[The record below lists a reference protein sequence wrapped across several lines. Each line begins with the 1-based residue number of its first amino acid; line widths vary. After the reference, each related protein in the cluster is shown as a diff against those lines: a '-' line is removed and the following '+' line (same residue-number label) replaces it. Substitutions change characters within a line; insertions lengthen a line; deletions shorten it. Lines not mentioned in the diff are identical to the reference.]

1 MIPTPDPTC
10 VTLASRARSE
20 GSAKRRAGSLC
31 LLLCVLAIA
40 LPPVALAARQVKGER
55 PQRSE
60 SDYAAQRLL
69 QRANGLLLAGENER
83 GVKMLQTVTEQHADS
98 PVRFEAYLA
107 LGKHMIDTANYPQA
121 VIYLARL
128 REMEDPDQPL
138 TGDQLDLYLEALY
151 LTGVAHFQAKQ
162 YAAAFPILR
171 KITSQYPNTRWANQ
185 AFHTIGMCHFQ
196 QGHWNKAIEAL
207 GLVGTFISPDAPGV
221 SFVEAG
227 RRFYIKIND
236 GDLPVLQQLG
246 REVSVRLETGSG
258 DRETQT
264 AIPLSGNARTYIAS
278 IPTAIADPVPD
289 DQTLQVRGGDTIT
302 VTYLDDNTHAGE
314 KDRPR
319 QSEVRVV
326 STAALSFTL
335 ASFDAPATAAFT
347 DQPLNLLLQDADL
360 DQSPDADAAQVRI
373 VSRYKAMADG
383 FDDAPAD
390 AAAPTEPIT
399 DQSLAE
405 TFGVGEDEQAEQ
417 WRIRDE
423 VIVTLDEQR
432 EPDDPDKKTGEADDA
447 GNGPVHSGRFIGSV
461 RVTGFSDG
469 QAVDRNDQILVAA
482 TDDQV
487 LATFVDEL
495 HIAGDNPR
503 DATATLPVVGPLDTS
518 VVARQ
523 NIVTDAVLR
532 ARKNLVEATAYLEL
546 ARIFQSMGL
555 SAGAAEKAGQGL
567 DRVNPVIV
575 EDSPIPSDLREQA
588 LRLKWELY
596 IAQEQYGQAI
606 ATCRTFNELFP
617 DSPFVDQA
625 LMGIANIRF
634 EEEAYAEAI
643 KVYKQVLGLQNSQA
657 KAEAQFKIAEALEAQ
672 ARARA
677 AEQKDAP
684 AFSIKDAEAAVQAY
698 KLCAERYPDSP
709 QAGPSLSKLIDFH
722 LATRDFV
729 AADDLLSQVFTDHP
743 DAEFLDVMLLKW
755 VLVAYRMGDYDKS
768 LDKCNQLIF
777 AYPGSTH
784 AEQAKQL
791 LPKIEKVAAR
801 ARGEN

>member
-40 LPPVALAARQVKGER
+40 LPPVALAARQAKGDR
-55 PQRSE
+55 PQASE

-138 TGDQLDLYLEALY
+138 TGDPLDLYLEALY
-151 LTGVAHFQAKQ
+151 LTGVAHFEAKQ

-171 KITSQYPNTRWANQ
+171 KITHEYPNTRWANR

-207 GLVGTFISPDAPGV
+207 GLVGTFIEPDAPGV
-221 SFVEAG
+221 RFVEAG

-246 REVSVRLETGSG
+246 RQVTVRLETGSG
-258 DRETQT
+258 DRETRT

-278 IPTAIADPVPD
+278 IPTAIADPTPD
-289 DQTLQVRGGDTIT
+289 DATLQVRGGDTIT
-302 VTYLDDNTHAGE
+302 VTYLDDNTREGE
-314 KDRPR
+314 KDLPR
-319 QSEVRVV
+319 TAEVRVV
-326 STAALSFTL
+326 STAALSLTN

-360 DQSPDADAAQVRI
+360 DTSPDADAAQVRL
-373 VSRYKAMADG
+373 VTRYRESADA

-390 AAAPTEPIT
+390 QAAPTEPIT
-399 DQSLAE
+399 ERSLAE
-405 TFGVGEDEQAEQ
+405 TFGVGEDEQTEP

-423 VIVTLDEQR
+423 VIVTLREQR
-432 EPDDPDKKTGEADDA
+432 DPSAKPSPGDSA
-447 GNGPVHSGRFIGSV
+447 GGGPVHSGRFIGSV
-461 RVTGFSDG
+461 RVTGFTDG
-469 QAVDRNDQILVAA
+469 QAIDRNDQTLVAA

-487 LATFVDEL
+487 LATFVDQL

-503 DATATLPVVGPLDTS
+503 DASATLPVVGPLDTS

-532 ARKNLVEATAYLEL
+532 ARKSLVEATAYLEL
-546 ARIFQSMGL
+546 ARIFKSMGL
-555 SAGAAEKAGQGL
+555 SAGASEKAEQGL

-575 EDSPIPSDLREQA
+575 EDAPIPSDLREQA
-588 LRLKWELY
+588 LRLKWQLY
-596 IAQEQYGQAI
+596 IAQEKYEQAI

-634 EEEAYAEAI
+634 EEEAYGEAI
-643 KVYKQVLGLQNSQA
+643 TIYKQVLGLENSQA
-657 KAEAQFKIAEALEAQ
+657 KAEAQFRIAEALEAQ
-672 ARARA
+672 ARARVAESRNA
-677 AEQKDAP
+677 AAY
-684 AFSIKDAEAAVQAY
+684 SIKDAEAAVQAY

-709 QAGPSLSKLIDFH
+709 HAGPSLGKLIDFH

-743 DAEFLDVMLLKW
+743 DAQFLDVMLLKW

-801 ARGEN
+801 ARGQN

>member
-1 MIPTPDPTC
+1 MTQTHDAMCNTAP
-10 VTLASRARSE
+10 SRALSK
-20 GSAKRRAGSLC
+20 GFAPRRARSLC
-31 LLLCVLAIA
+31 LLLCVLAVA
-40 LPPVALAARQVKGER
+40 LAPAALAAREVKGDR
-55 PQRSE
+55 AQVSE
-60 SDYAAQRLL
+60 SDYAARRLL
-69 QRANGLLLAGENER
+69 QRANDLLLAGENER

-128 REMEDPDQPL
+128 REMEDPQQPL
-138 TGDQLDLYLEALY
+138 VGEPLDLYLEALY

-162 YAAAFPILR
+162 YVAAFPILR
-171 KITSQYPNTRWANQ
+171 KITSEYPNTRWANQ
-185 AFHTIGMCHFQ
+185 AFYYIGMCHFQ

-207 GLVGTFISPDAPGV
+207 GLVGTFISPDQAGV

-227 RRFYIKIND
+227 RRFYIKIED
-236 GDLPVLQQLG
+236 GDLPVLRQLG
-246 REVSVRLETGSG
+246 RDITVSLETGSG
-258 DRETQT
+258 DRETLT
-264 AIPLSGNARTYIAS
+264 AIPLSGNGQTYIAS
-278 IPTAIADPVPD
+278 IPTAIADPTPD
-289 DQTLQVRGGDTIT
+289 DRTLQVRGGDTIT
-302 VTYLDDNTHAGE
+302 VTYLDDNTLEGQ
-314 KDRPR
+314 KDLPR
-319 QSEVRVV
+319 TVEVRVV

-360 DQSPDADAAQVRI
+360 DTSPAADTARVRI
-373 VSRYKAMADG
+373 VSRYKESLDG
-383 FDDAPAD
+383 LDDTAGQS
-390 AAAPTEPIT
+390 APTEPIT
-399 DQSLAE
+399 EQSLAE
-405 TFGVGEDEQAEQ
+405 TFGVGREEQTER

-423 VIVTLDEQR
+423 VVLTLQEVR
-432 EPDDPDKKTGEADDA
+432 EPAAQASAEGDSA
-447 GNGPVHSGRFIGSV
+447 GGGPIHTGRFTGSV
-461 RVTGFSDG
+461 RVTAHREG
-469 QAVDRNDQILVAA
+469 QAIDRNDQTLVAA
-482 TDDQV
+482 TGDQV

-495 HIAGDNPR
+495 HIGGDSPR
-503 DATATLPVVGPLDTS
+503 DATATLTVVGKLDTS

-532 ARKNLVEATAYLEL
+532 SRKNLVEATAFLEL
-546 ARIFQSMGL
+546 ARIFKSMGL
-555 SAGAAEKAGQGL
+555 SAGAAEKAEQGL

-575 EDSPIPSDLREQA
+575 EESPIPSELREEA

-596 IAQEQYGQAI
+596 IAQGRYDQAI

-634 EEEAYAEAI
+634 EEASYRDAI
-643 KVYKQVLGLQNSQA
+643 DIYRQVLALENSQA

-672 ARARA
+672 ARVA
-677 AEQKDAP
+677 ASLRKDAP
-684 AFSIKDAEAAVQAY
+684 EFSIKDAEAAVQAY
-698 KLCAERYPDSP
+698 KLCAERHPDSP
-709 QAGPSLSKLIDFH
+709 FAGPSLGKLIDFH

-729 AADDLLSQVFTDHP
+729 AADDLLNQVFTDHP

-784 AEQAKQL
+784 AEQAKEL
-791 LPKIEKVAAR
+791 LPRIEKVAAR
-801 ARGEN
+801 ARGEG